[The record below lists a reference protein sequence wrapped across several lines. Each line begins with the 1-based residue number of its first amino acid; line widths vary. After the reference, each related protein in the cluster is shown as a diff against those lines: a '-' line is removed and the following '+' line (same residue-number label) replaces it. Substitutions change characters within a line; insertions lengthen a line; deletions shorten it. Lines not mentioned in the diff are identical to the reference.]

1 MIRYNAANNWETEIN
16 QTGGLGDGE
25 GDTTLVV
32 ADASG
37 HPAVPFKITI
47 DSEICNV
54 TAVATNTLTIV
65 RGREGTTI
73 AAHDDGTLVENLF
86 TAEVQNDLWDEVDSL
101 AYGNWDGGEP
111 GTNYG
116 GFDAID
122 GGGVT

>member
-1 MIRYNAANNWETEIN
+1 MRFNAANNWETTIDMAGN
-16 QTGGLGDGE
+16 LGGTA
-25 GDTTLVV
+25 GDTSLVV
-32 ADASG
+32 DDASG
-37 HPAVPFKITI
+37 HPTVPFKVTI
-47 DSEICNV
+47 EDEICDV

-65 RGREGTTI
+65 RAREVTTI
-73 AAHDDGTLVENLF
+73 AAHDDGVKVENLF